1 MNEQIWRTFKAVS
14 EHQSITQAARFLNLS
29 QSAVSQ
35 HIHQLEAE
43 YGTALFIRTAHG
55 VRLTATG
62 EIVYRYITHLLSIL
76 EESRQQVQEQLDM
89 SPPKLVIGASLTIA
103 EYILPHALPRIEL
116 PGGRQ
121 HVTVYM
127 ANSHDVLD
135 RIINEDIDVGLI
147 EAPIHDAKIVMRPFL
162 EDRLK
167 VVVSRDHPWA
177 RLSSVALE
185 DFLAAPLIV
194 REPGSGTR
202 MVLEEALRQIGVPF
216 SQLDIRFVLGTTQ
229 AIKAM
234 IAQNMGIS
242 VLSPYT
248 ILPHEQ
254 HLFHLLP
261 IRELALPRSLS
272 LIHRHDLAHPAAKRL
287 IRALFHLNWQ
297 ELLTDPIVP

>member
-1 MNEQIWRTFKAVS
+1 LNEQVWRTFKAVS

-55 VRLTATG
+55 VRLTVTG
-62 EIVYRYITHLLSIL
+62 EIVYRYITHLLSLL
-76 EESRQQVQEQLDM
+76 EESRQQVQEQLEM

-103 EYILPHALPRIEL
+103 EYILPHALPRIDI

-127 ANSHDVLD
+127 ANSHDILD
-135 RIINEDIDVGLI
+135 RVVNNDIDVGLI
-147 EAPIHDAKIVMRPFL
+147 EAPIHDPKIVMRPFL

-167 VVVSRDHPWA
+167 VVVSKDHPWTQ
-177 RLSSVALE
+177 LSDLTIDE
-185 DFLAAPLIV
+185 FLQAPFIV

-202 MVLEEALRQIGVPF
+202 MVLEDALRQIGVPF

-254 HLFHLLP
+254 HLFHLLSVK
-261 IRELALPRSLS
+261 ELALPRSLS

-287 IRALFHLNWQ
+287 IRALFQLNWP
-297 ELLTDPIVP
+297 ELLVNPLT